1 MERIWPTIT
10 RHRSLNPVSVLDIY
24 LSSGSAVKQ
33 LEDCTLG
40 SSCSQLTWHS
50 GGGDYSGILSMS
62 LKGAVGP
69 KESW

>member
-33 LEDCTLG
+33 LEDCALG
-40 SSCSQLTWHS
+40 SPGT
-50 GGGDYSGILSMS
+50 GE
-62 LKGAVGP
+62 AVTIRG
-69 KESW
+69 S